1 MKKQKLVSLGLIAM
15 LALGIM
21 GCGNEGKNT
30 VAAKNDG
37 IVVISREDGSGTR
50 GAFVELF
57 GIEKKDA
64 NGKKLDLTTENAAI
78 TNSTAVM
85 LTTVKGNKNAIGYI
99 SLGSLNDSV
108 KALKIDGVEASATNV
123 KSGAYKIYRPF
134 NVVTTGNT
142 KLAAQDFINYI
153 MSKEGQAVVAKHG
166 YIGNE
171 KADAYLGIDVEGK
184 VVVAGS
190 SSVTPIMEKLK
201 EAYQKVNGKVKVEV
215 QQSDSTTGI
224 KATIKGLCDI
234 GMASRNLKQS
244 EVDKGLHNF
253 KIAIDGI
260 AVIVNKENKIDN
272 LSKANV
278 ADIFTGKVKTWQ
290 EF

>member
-244 EVDKGLHNF
+244 EVDKGLHKF
-253 KIAIDGI
+253 KIANDGI

>member
-85 LTTVKGNKNAIGYI
+85 LTTVKGNKNG
-99 SLGSLNDSV
+99 
-108 KALKIDGVEASATNV
+108 
-123 KSGAYKIYRPF
+123 
-134 NVVTTGNT
+134 
-142 KLAAQDFINYI
+142 
-153 MSKEGQAVVAKHG
+153 
-166 YIGNE
+166 
-171 KADAYLGIDVEGK
+171 
-184 VVVAGS
+184 
-190 SSVTPIMEKLK
+190 
-201 EAYQKVNGKVKVEV
+201 
-215 QQSDSTTGI
+215 
-224 KATIKGLCDI
+224 
-234 GMASRNLKQS
+234 
-244 EVDKGLHNF
+244 
-253 KIAIDGI
+253 
-260 AVIVNKENKIDN
+260 
-272 LSKANV
+272 
-278 ADIFTGKVKTWQ
+278 
-290 EF
+290 